1 MINMLIADDNIYFSK
16 CLLNYILQ
24 HNQNIRLINIATN
37 GNEVLSVIKKQ
48 NIDLILLDLKM
59 PNCDGLEVLAK
70 IDELKLNKNL
80 KIIVI
85 TGDLVSLS
93 QIQHY
98 SFVIDIISKENHII
112 DIYNKI
118 ESNIKYFE
126 DIYTDNIMNELL
138 YLGFNIKH
146 NGTQYLYEAIKYLH
160 YNKNLNIQNLEKQV
174 YSVISC
180 KYKKSISLIKNNII
194 KAINYMYIEN
204 EYSKLKVYFSL
215 PDGNEEKPTAKRII
229 YYILKK
235 IS

>member
-1 MINMLIADDNIYFSK
+1 
-16 CLLNYILQ
+16 
-24 HNQNIRLINIATN
+24 
-37 GNEVLSVIKKQ
+37 
-48 NIDLILLDLKM
+48 M

-93 QIQHY
+93 KIQHY